1 MIERSDSTNSQSSII
16 DIQPGSGFSGL
27 GGVKRPFEGDDH
39 CGDQFGHW
47 QKGHLA
53 ILCIADGLG
62 HGKHAEKA
70 AKAALTYVA
79 HHRAEPL
86 SEMFSGCNRDIRD
99 TRGVA
104 MGIAVIDKKART
116 LTYAG
121 IGNTRIMVLRSA
133 DSKETARKTL
143 SLRNDFG
150 IVGGGY
156 KRLVPETVP
165 FAPGDLVVIY
175 TDGVKEL
182 IDLSGYDEGL
192 RADAGKLAERI
203 IADWGRV
210 TDDAA
215 VLVYRFD

>member
-1 MIERSDSTNSQSSII
+1 MAV
-16 DIQPGSGFSGL
+16 GS
-27 GGVKRPFEGDDH
+27 VKRSFGGDNH

-47 QKGHLA
+47 QKSHLD

-62 HGKHAEKA
+62 HGKYAEKA

-79 HHRAEPL
+79 HHRTEPL
-86 SEMFSGCNRDIRD
+86 SEIFSGCNRDIRD

-104 MGIAVIDKKART
+104 MGIAVIDKKVRT

-121 IGNTRIMVLRSA
+121 VGNTRIVILRSA
-133 DSKETARKTL
+133 DSKESARKTL
-143 SLRNDFG
+143 YLKNDFG

-156 KRLVPETVP
+156 KRLGPETVK
-165 FAPGDLVVIY
+165 FMPGDMVIMY

-203 IADWGRV
+203 IEDWSRD

-215 VLVYRFD
+215 VLIYRFD

>member
-1 MIERSDSTNSQSSII
+1 MAV
-16 DIQPGSGFSGL
+16 GSA
-27 GGVKRPFEGDDH
+27 KRPFEGGKH

-47 QKGHLA
+47 QKGNPA

-70 AKAALTYVA
+70 AKEALTYVA
-79 HHRAEPL
+79 AHR
-86 SEMFSGCNRDIRD
+86 SESLPEIFSGCNRAIRD

-121 IGNTRIMVLRSA
+121 IGNTRIVILRSA
-133 DSKETARKTL
+133 DSKESARKTQYL
-143 SLRNDFG
+143 KNDFG

-156 KRLVPETVP
+156 KRLGPETVK
-165 FAPGDLVVIY
+165 FMPGDMVIMF

-203 IADWGRV
+203 IEDWGRD

-215 VLVYRFD
+215 VLVYC

>member
-1 MIERSDSTNSQSSII
+1 MAV
-16 DIQPGSGFSGL
+16 GS
-27 GGVKRPFEGDDH
+27 VKRPFKGDTH

-53 ILCIADGLG
+53 MLCIADGLG

-70 AKAALTYVA
+70 AKAAMAYVA
-79 HHRAEPL
+79 SHRTEPL
-86 SEMFSGCNRDIRD
+86 TEIFSGCNRELRD

-104 MGIAVIDKKART
+104 MGIAVIDEKTRT

-121 IGNTRIMVLRSA
+121 VGNTRIVILRSA
-133 DSKETARKTL
+133 DSKETVRKIVY
-143 SLRNDFG
+143 LRSNFG

-165 FAPGDLVVIY
+165 FAPGDLVIIY

-182 IDLSGYDEGL
+182 IDFTGYDAPLYEDVQQL
-192 RADAGKLAERI
+192 AGKI
-203 IADWGRV
+203 IEDRRRD

-215 VLVYRFD
+215 VLIYRFD